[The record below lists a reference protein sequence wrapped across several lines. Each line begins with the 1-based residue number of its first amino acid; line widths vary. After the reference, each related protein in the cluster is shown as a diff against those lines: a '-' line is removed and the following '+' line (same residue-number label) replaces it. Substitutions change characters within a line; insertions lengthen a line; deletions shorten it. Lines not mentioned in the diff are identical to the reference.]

1 MREETRPENRSE
13 IRSDLITFE
22 IVRGALSGIAEEM
35 KNVVMRGSFSPLLSL
50 SGDLSC
56 AVADRDGNVVAQ
68 GEDIPV
74 HLGAMPFTLRGLLTD
89 PRIDPRAAP
98 LVPGDVLI
106 TNDPYAGGNH
116 LPDVTVVTPV
126 FQGGK
131 LLAFCASR
139 VHWPDVGGSNAGS
152 SASVDDVLKEGVRI
166 PPAKLARGGTLN
178 EDLIAVLLANMRLP
192 EDRRGDLEAQLAGN
206 RRGCARITELA
217 DRYGP
222 DVITQVLADTQAY
235 SRALVRRGLAELPD
249 GVFEHAETLDDDGF
263 GTPPSDLV
271 LQVRVDKHGGQI
283 HCDFTGTSRCAR
295 GSVNAPLSVTASSTY
310 YSVLALLGGRITPNS
325 GAYQPIRITAPPGTL
340 VHATHPHPV
349 VAANTETSSRIVDVV
364 LGALARAA
372 PDRVAAGS
380 YGSAG
385 VYTLSGV
392 DPRNGRTFVHYETIG
407 GGMGATCHG
416 PGPGGMRVHMGNTMN
431 LPAEAIES
439 RAPVLIR
446 RYELIPR
453 SGGPGEHAGGTGV
466 RKVIESTTDRLEF
479 SVLGERA
486 DSPAAGHAGGGPG
499 RRAGFTLRTADGTRT
514 DLPSKTS
521 SPPYL
526 DRGDQLWLETAGG
539 GGYGTAEAHGDE

>member
-1 MREETRPENRSE
+1 MPD

-35 KNVVMRGSFSPLLSL
+35 KNVVMQGSFSPLLSL

-56 AVADRDGNVVAQ
+56 AVADRDGDVVAQ

-74 HLGAMPFTLRGLLTD
+74 HLGAMPFTLRGLLAD
-89 PRIDPRAAP
+89 PRIVP

-116 LPDVTVVTPV
+116 LPDVTIVTPV
-126 FQGGK
+126 FDDDD
-131 LLAFCASR
+131 LIAFCASR

-166 PPAKLARGGTLN
+166 PPAKLVRAGTPN

-217 DRYGP
+217 GRYGA
-222 DVITQVLADTQAY
+222 DVLAQVLADTQAY
-235 SRALVRRGLAELPD
+235 SESLVRQGLAELPD
-249 GVFEHAETLDDDGF
+249 GTYAHAETLDGDGF
-263 GTPPSDLV
+263 GTDPADLL
-271 LQVRVDKHGGQI
+271 LQVRVTKRGGEI
-283 HCDFTGTSRCAR
+283 HCDFTGSSPCAR
-295 GSVNAPLSVTASSTY
+295 GSVNAPESVTASSTY
-310 YSVLALLGGRITPNS
+310 YSVLALLGGRIPPNS
-325 GAYQPIRITAPPGTL
+325 GAYRAIRITAPPGTL
-340 VHATHPHPV
+340 THATHPYPV

-364 LGALARAA
+364 LGALAAAA

-385 VYTLSGV
+385 VYTLSGT
-392 DPRNGRTFVHYETIG
+392 DPRGGRTFVHYETIG

-416 PGPGGMRVHMGNTMN
+416 PGPSGMRVHMGNTMN

-439 RAPVLIR
+439 RAPVLVR
-446 RYELIPR
+446 RYELLPESR
-453 SGGPGEHAGGTGV
+453 GAGSRPGGAGV

-479 SVLGERA
+479 AILGERA
-486 DSPAAGHAGGGPG
+486 DAPAAGHAGGGAGG
-499 RRAGFTLRTADGTRT
+499 RARFALRKADGTHIE
-514 DLPSKTS
+514 LPSKTS

-526 DRGDQLWLETAGG
+526 NRGDQLWLETAGG
-539 GGYGTAEAHGDE
+539 GGSGPAEEARGDE

>member
-1 MREETRPENRSE
+1 MPEE

-74 HLGAMPFTLRGLLTD
+74 HLGAMPFTLRGLLAD
-89 PRIDPRAAP
+89 PRTAP

-126 FQGGK
+126 FHDGA
-131 LLAFCASR
+131 LIAFVASR

-166 PPAKLARGGTLN
+166 PPAKLVRAGTLN
-178 EDLIAVLLANMRLP
+178 EDLVAVLLANMRLP

-206 RRGCARITELA
+206 RRGHARIVELA
-217 DRYGP
+217 DRYGR
-222 DVITQVLADTQAY
+222 DVLTQVLADTQAY
-235 SRALVRRGLAELPD
+235 SESLVRQGLAVLPD
-249 GVFEHAETLDDDGF
+249 GTYAHSETLDGDGF
-263 GTPPSDLV
+263 GTEPSDLV
-271 LQVRVDKHGGQI
+271 IRVRVTKHGGEI
-283 HCDFTGTSRCAR
+283 HCDFTGTSPCAR
-295 GSVNAPLSVTASSTY
+295 GSVNAPESVTASSTY
-310 YSVLALLGGRITPNS
+310 YSVLALLGGRIPPNS
-325 GAYQPIRITAPPGTL
+325 GAYRAIRITAPPGSL
-340 VHATHPHPV
+340 VHATHPYPV

-364 LGALARAA
+364 LGALAGAA

-385 VYTLSGV
+385 VYTLSGT
-392 DPRNGRTFVHYETIG
+392 DPRDGRPFVHYETIG

-416 PGPGGMRVHMGNTMN
+416 PGASGMRVHMGNTMN
-431 LPAEAIES
+431 LPAEAIET
-439 RAPVLIR
+439 RAPVLVR
-446 RYELIPR
+446 RYELIPG
-453 SGGPGEHAGGTGV
+453 SHGAGQHAGGAGV
-466 RKVIESTTDRLEF
+466 RKVIESTTDRLGF

-486 DSPAAGHAGGGPG
+486 DSPAAGHAGGGAGG
-499 RRAGFTLRTADGTRT
+499 RARFILRTADGTRT
-514 DLPSKTS
+514 ELPSKTS

-539 GGYGTAEAHGDE
+539 GGYGEGVRP